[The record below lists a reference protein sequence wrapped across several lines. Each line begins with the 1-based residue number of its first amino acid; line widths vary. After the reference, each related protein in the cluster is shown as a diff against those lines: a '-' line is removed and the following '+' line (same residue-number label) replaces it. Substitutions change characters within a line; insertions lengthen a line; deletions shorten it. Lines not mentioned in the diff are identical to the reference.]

1 MDESSPRRF
10 ISVCAHLN
18 DQETWSLLT
27 RRSFT
32 DVLDGAMI
40 VLATYT
46 LNIFHPGRLLYA
58 ESPVQIDVTEVSDK
72 DNSKV

>member
-1 MDESSPRRF
+1 MR
-10 ISVCAHLN
+10 AHDN
-18 DQETWSLLT
+18 NSGSFLT

-46 LNIFHPGRLLYA
+46 LNIFHPGRLLYS
-58 ESPVQIDVTEVSDK
+58 ESPVQVDVTEVSDK
-72 DNSKV
+72 NNKV

>member
-1 MDESSPRRF
+1 M
-10 ISVCAHLN
+10 
-18 DQETWSLLT
+18 LT
-27 RRSFT
+27 RRSFI

-58 ESPVQIDVTEVSDK
+58 ESTVQIDVTEVSDK